1 MRFLNLL
8 YLLLVSVLPVNAAK
22 TSVDIPRSLL
32 GREYVIAARVE
43 RISKPVELGRMKI
56 YAGLRVY
63 NPQIV
68 RFTLKD
74 DSLIMT
80 ADDAK
85 RGPLRHAV
93 PVVSSSKE
101 TLHVNMDDI
110 FTDIIRGV
118 DILSGKQQPGTLNKS
133 KTTVSF
139 VKGNASH
146 LEVSVNYHY
155 DTNSVPLDITIRKS
169 LLLLSEKPMTGRAV
183 DSRIGYKTNDRK
195 YINRFNISDGK
206 QIVFYVDDHFPTLW
220 KDAIKQG
227 IEDWNIAFARIGHPH
242 VMKAMTY
249 SEAGKDFDPFDI
261 TNNCFYAVESDF
273 ANAMGCHWT
282 DPRSGE
288 IIQADVQFYTN
299 VVERLKSWIVMQT
312 GAYNKNVQRGVDDAT
327 ISRMIRYSV
336 AHEIGHC
343 LGLEHN
349 FRASYSY
356 PTDSLRNADFCR
368 ANGTTPSIMDYAR
381 FNYVAQRG
389 DKVDYVFPPILGD
402 YDKYAIEAGYAD
414 FTPSE
419 YKAFID
425 HNQSNPRHLYRKA
438 SISVLPTDESVQQA
452 DLGNNP
458 LASTRYGI
466 SNLKAL
472 PESALRQL
480 KALDLQKYYFQL
492 LTHITPCLDK
502 NDVKR
507 YLESEL
513 NDGYK
518 FLYTGK
524 CAKVFGNQKQSTDS
538 LRKDFVKRV
547 RSRYKLS
554 LDENGA
560 TGMWLPYQAVD
571 NNIFRLLRKE
581 GMMMS
586 KKDIYTINKKCL
598 TGAVLSISG
607 DNGLS
612 SPFASASFVSADGLV
627 ITNWHC
633 VSTYVQKIATKDN
646 DYTRYGCWAQ
656 SREQEMPLFN
666 MEVHQML
673 SCEDV
678 TSKVMAGTDTI
689 KDMDKR
695 EQVID
700 RQAREMMAF
709 KDSERSIR
717 KIYSMMGGK
726 QFIMVRYRTFKDVRI
741 VACPPMWLG
750 KYGGDTDNW
759 KWPRYSCDFAL
770 LRVYANEGIYPT
782 TYSKFNEPYHPSS
795 WLKWSHSEVKEDDFA
810 MVMGYPSQTRKHIP
824 ALAVDKIVNTDT
836 QLRVDFLKTKID
848 FLTKC
853 RDAAPQA
860 EQSGYN
866 VRIGKLMNVY
876 LRSRGEIDGVRNNNV
891 VEIKRREE
899 ARLQEWINA
908 TDERRTM
915 YGEHLMSDIDSIYSL
930 LTVYNR
936 MNEAFSQFVGSGA
949 TVIPFAGKFEKLV
962 AIERSKRASRNESM
976 EEQIEELQ
984 RNIDEYFTQVKLDE
998 DREMLS
1004 ILLQIYLKAVPKKY
1018 LPAVLH
1024 KDFNVDSIFRTSI
1037 LTDRERLCKMLSV
1050 SIDSGL
1056 KPLVTDPLY
1065 RMCIDIYTMRV
1076 QKQMKEET
1084 PLRRKNTRLYNTFM
1098 KAYCEMHKDET
1109 LAYDAN
1115 HTLRLAPG
1123 HVQNI
1128 TRLDDMLQRTDKMA
1142 GNTDFSITN
1151 SFRKL
1156 LEENS
1161 GNLPVA
1167 CFTTNAETSSGNSG
1181 SAVVNSKGELIG
1193 LNFDRTSDSAYSIYY
1208 ADPDNL
1214 RNIVVSSD
1222 YILWVL
1228 KHYSPSSYVL
1238 KEL

>member
-1 MRFLNLL
+1 ML
-8 YLLLVSVLPVNAAK
+8 YLLLVSVLPVNATK

-43 RISKPVELGRMKI
+43 RISKPVELGKMKI

-74 DSLIMT
+74 DSLVMT
-80 ADDAK
+80 AEDAK

-93 PVVSSSKE
+93 PVVSSTKE
-101 TLHVNMDDI
+101 TLHVNMDAI

-118 DILSGKQQPGTLNKS
+118 DILSGKQQPGKLDAS
-133 KTTVSF
+133 KTTVSLA
-139 VKGNASH
+139 KGDASH

-155 DTNSVPLDITIRKS
+155 DTKSVPLDITIRKS
-169 LLLLSEKPMTGRAV
+169 LLLLSEKPMK
-183 DSRIGYKTNDRK
+183 SRPIDRRLGFK
-195 YINRFNISDGK
+195 SFNNKHIDRFNIDGK

-227 IEDWNIAFARIGHPH
+227 IEDWNIAFERIGHPNAI
-242 VMKAMTY
+242 KAMTY
-249 SEAGKDFDPFDI
+249 SEAGKGFDPFDI

-273 ANAMGCHWT
+273 ANAMGSHWT

-299 VVERLKSWIVMQT
+299 VIERLKSWIVMQT
-312 GAYNKNVQRGVDDAT
+312 GAYNKEVQSGINDAT

-368 ANGTTPSIMDYAR
+368 RNGTTPSIMDYAR

-414 FTPSE
+414 FSPSE

-425 HNQSNPRHLYRKA
+425 KNQSNPRHLYRKA
-438 SISVLPTDESVQQA
+438 TVSVLPTDETVQQA
-452 DLGNNP
+452 DLGDNP
-458 LASTRYGI
+458 LASTRYGVN
-466 SNLKAL
+466 NLKAL

-480 KALDLQKYYFQL
+480 KAIDLQKYYFQL
-492 LTHITPCLDK
+492 LMHTVPCLD
-502 NDVKR
+502 NSDVRK
-507 YLESEL
+507 YVESEL
-513 NDGYK
+513 NEGYK

-524 CAKVFGNQKQSTDS
+524 CNKVFGDQQHSTDS
-538 LRKDFVKRV
+538 LRKEFIKRV
-547 RSRYKLS
+547 RSKYDLHLS
-554 LDENGA
+554 ENGA
-560 TGMWLPYQAVD
+560 SGMWFPYQAVEKD
-571 NNIFRLLRKE
+571 IFSLLRKD
-581 GMMMS
+581 GFALS
-586 KKDIYTINKKCL
+586 KKDIYAINKKCL
-598 TGAVLSISG
+598 SGAVLSMSS

-633 VSTYVQKIATKDN
+633 VSPYVQKLATKDN

-656 SREQEMPLFN
+656 SREQEAPLFN
-666 MEVHQML
+666 MEMHQML

-678 TSKVMAGTDTI
+678 TDKVTAGTDTI
-689 KDMDKR
+689 ADNDKR
-695 EQVID
+695 EQAID
-700 RQAREMMAF
+700 RQARDLMAQKEPYGCF
-709 KDSERSIR
+709 R

-726 QFIMVRYRTFKDVRI
+726 QFIMVRYRTFYDVRI

-750 KYGGDTDNW
+750 KFGGDTDNW

-770 LRVYANEGIYPT
+770 LRVYASDENKPSR
-782 TYSKFNEPYHPSS
+782 YSKQNVPYHPDS
-795 WLKWSHSEVKEDDFA
+795 WLRWSHTEVKENDFA

-836 QLRVDFLKTKID
+836 QLRVNFLKAKID
-848 FLTKC
+848 FLTRC
-853 RDAAPQA
+853 RDNAPESERSA
-860 EQSGYN
+860 YD
-866 VRIGKLMNVY
+866 VRIGKFMNVY

-891 VEIKRREE
+891 VERKRREE

-908 TDERRTM
+908 SEERRKL
-915 YGEHLMSDIDSIYSL
+915 YGEHLIADIDSVYSR
-930 LTVYNR
+930 LTLYNR
-936 MNEAFSQFVGSGA
+936 MNEAFSQFIGSGP

-1004 ILLQIYLKAVPKKY
+1004 ILLPIYLKAVPKKY

-1076 QKQMKEET
+1076 QKQMKDET
-1084 PLRRKNTRLYNTFM
+1084 PLRRKNTRLYNTYM
-1098 KAYCEMHKDET
+1098 RAYCQMHKDEA

-1123 HVQNI
+1123 RVQ
-1128 TRLDDMLQRTDKMA
+1128 DMTQLGGMLARIDQMK
-1142 GNTDFSITN
+1142 GNKDYEISP

-1156 LEENS
+1156 LESSNET
-1161 GNLPVA
+1161 LPVA

-1181 SAVVNSKGELIG
+1181 SAVVNAKGELIG
-1193 LNFDRTSDSAYSIYY
+1193 LNFDRTGDSAYSIYH

-1228 KHYSPSSYVL
+1228 KHYSPSKYVL
-1238 KEL
+1238 DELK